1 MRIELLD
8 IKKYFG
14 EVRANDGISLTFAPG
29 RIYGLL
35 GENGAGKST
44 LMKILSGYQSPDS
57 GQISLDGTPVAFTS
71 PSDALQQGVGMLYQD
86 PLDFPP
92 LRVVENHLLAY
103 DDRLPLDLS
112 KAESDV
118 RAYGSQ
124 FGFEIDDPRGYVE
137 TLTLG
142 ERQQLELLRLLALG
156 ADLLI
161 LDEPTTGISAEQ
173 KEVLFDTMRRLSHE
187 EQKTIVFVSHKLEE
201 VQELC
206 DEVAVLRGGKLIGT
220 KAIPCPTGDLVRM
233 MFGEEIPRS
242 ERVALTQDNVTLRV
256 ENASIRTYRLNV
268 EDINLELR
276 EGEVLG
282 LAGLEGSGQ
291 RLLLQACAGLLS
303 AREGRVL
310 LDGKPLEGKRSP
322 FFWVPWLGLAFLVVR
337 IVWLLTRLW
346 SGQITGLGL
355 AGGITVAL
363 LIAGAVW
370 LLGAILIGWTG
381 RSPYHE
387 FQERGGAY
395 VPAGRLEEGL
405 IAGLS
410 LTEHMALA
418 SPVHALTVDWDR
430 SQAEIAQRIERYNV
444 IGQPETLVDQLSGG
458 NQQRAMFALLSSPL
472 RLLLSEHPTRG
483 LDVTSVN
490 WIWELLQRRRE
501 EGTAIV
507 FMSADLDELLERSD
521 RIAVFSGGEM
531 LRIVKTSETS
541 VEELGYL
548 IGGQET

>member
-1 MRIELLD
+1 MRVELLD

-44 LMKILSGYQSPDS
+44 LMKILSGYQAPDS
-57 GQISLDGTPVAFTS
+57 GQISLDGTPVAFAS
-71 PSDALQQGVGMLYQD
+71 PSDALRQGIGMLYQD

-103 DDRLPLDLS
+103 NDRLPLDLS

-118 RAYGSQ
+118 RTYGSQ

-156 ADLLI
+156 AGLLI

-173 KEVLFDTMRRLSHE
+173 KEVLFDTMRRLAHE

-206 DEVAVLRGGKLIGT
+206 DEVAVLRRGKLIGT

-291 RLLLQACAGLLS
+291 RLLLQACAGLLPV
-303 AREGRVL
+303 REGRVL
-310 LDGKPLEGKRSP
+310 LDGKPLEGRRSP

-381 RSPYHE
+381 RLPYHE
-387 FQERGGAY
+387 FQERDGAY

-444 IGQPETLVDQLSGG
+444 IGQPGTLVDQLSGG

-472 RLLLSEHPTRG
+472 RLLLLEHPTRG

-501 EGTAIV
+501 EGTAII
-507 FMSADLDELLERSD
+507 FISADLDELLERSD

-531 LRIVKTSETS
+531 LKVVETSETS